1 MKSGFKLGLIT
12 LPIVLLGVGFVA
24 LTIANKPAPKQHE
37 AVERATSVRVITAYK
52 TEISPVVSGFG
63 LVTPARSYQAIPQV
77 SGTAEYV
84 NPLLKKGGILPEG
97 AVLLRISASDYNL
110 AIAQARANIRA
121 AEARLAEIGVSGENQ
136 KSAMAIEQETLALKT
151 SDLERV
157 EKLYTAGT
165 ASQSARDAARA
176 AHLAQRQKL
185 QNLQS
190 SIALLPTQRLV
201 QTEQIEVYQAILSTA
216 ELNLARTELRLPF
229 AARVASVA
237 VEVGQF
243 VGAGKSVASFDGVK
257 TAEVEAQIAATDM
270 LKMFRTDEADM
281 DGAAL
286 NPQAISGTMASL
298 GLTAKVH
305 LKLGQTLI
313 EWPATLERISNTIDQ
328 KSGTVG
334 VIVRV
339 DNAYTSA
346 KLGQRPPLT
355 KGMFVEVTLQAK
367 PVEGVVIPRS
377 ALREGHVILAN
388 SESRLMRMPVD
399 ARLVQ
404 GEIALITG
412 GLEEGAQVVVSTPVP
427 MMEGMLL
434 DLQPD
439 AALMQAL
446 QAAGADTEPGA
457 SE

>member
-1 MKSGFKLGLIT
+1 MNSGFKLGLIT
-12 LPIVLLGVGFVA
+12 LPLVLLGVGFVA
-24 LTIANKPAPKQHE
+24 YTIANKPAPEQHE
-37 AVERATSVRVITAYK
+37 IVERATSVRVVTARK
-52 TEISPVVSGFG
+52 SMISPRVSGFG
-63 LVTPARSYQAIPQV
+63 LITPARSYQAIPQV

-97 AVLLRISASDYNL
+97 AVLLRLSASDYNL

-121 AEARLAEIGVSGENQ
+121 AQARLAEIGVSGINQ
-136 KSAMAIEQETLALKT
+136 KMAMEIEQETLALKT

-157 EKLYTAGT
+157 EKLYAAGT

-201 QTEQIEVYQAILSTA
+201 QTEQIAVYQTSLSTA
-216 ELNLARTELRLPF
+216 ELNLERTELRLPF
-229 AARVASVA
+229 AARVSSVS

-243 VGAGKSVASFDGVK
+243 VGAGKAVAVFDGIK
-257 TAEVEAQIAATDM
+257 TAEVEAQIPAADLQKLFRFNEAEKHDASTSPSV
-270 LKMFRTDEADM
+270 LK
-281 DGAAL
+281 GAV
-286 NPQAISGTMASL
+286 NSL
-298 GLTAKVH
+298 GLMAKVS
-305 LKLGQTLI
+305 LKLGQATI

-334 VIVRV
+334 VIVRI
-339 DNAYTSA
+339 DDAYASA
-346 KLGQRPPLT
+346 ELGRRPPLT
-355 KGMFVEVTLQAK
+355 KGMFVEVNLSAK
-367 PVEGVVIPRS
+367 PVEGIVIPRS
-377 ALREGHVILAN
+377 TLREGHVIVADA
-388 SESRLMRMPVD
+388 ESRLQRVPVN
-399 ARLVQ
+399 ALLVQ
-404 GEIALITG
+404 GEIVLISE

-427 MMEGMLL
+427 MISGMLL

-446 QAAGADTEPGA
+446 ALVGETE
-457 SE
+457 